1 MYKKTELKMLALET
15 CAVMDVPKN
24 EKIKIMK
31 FIKEKADSEQ
41 CMGYILDG
49 KFYHLNESGKKEIK
63 ERFLKEQSESE
74 AKRKEIMSRVGKSIG
89 GAVGVARV
97 ASHLAKGGKL
107 MPVSFFLTIALNYFG
122 GWVLWSSYRWVR
134 SWFDEASEK
143 CNKYG
148 VNDLKRQLCM
158 KKVKEEYNKKMQAL
172 TKQGYKIKQTGRKLN
187 KEEKEEIK
195 KKIKK

>member
-1 MYKKTELKMLALET
+1 MKASDKLRILAMEFCFNADIPKET
-15 CAVMDVPKN
+15 
-24 EKIKIMK
+24 KIKHLEY
-31 FIKEKADSEQ
+31 IKEADPYV
-41 CMGYILDG
+41 CLGYILDG
-49 KFYHLNESGKKEIK
+49 KFYQLNEAGKKEIK

-89 GAVGVARV
+89 GVVGAARV
-97 ASHLAKGGKL
+97 ASHLAKGGKV
-107 MPVSFFLTIALNYFG
+107 MPLSFFLTIALNYFG

-148 VNDLKRQLCM
+148 VNDLKRQICM
-158 KKVKEEYNKKMQAL
+158 KKVKEEYKKKMQVL